1 MMYEFMPLEVL
12 SMMVTISL
20 LILTATFMTVPQQF
34 NAIIVLYTPTFSN
47 IFKDNTSNFTNKN
60 FYVII
65 YMFSPKS

>member
-34 NAIIVLYTPTFSN
+34 KAITVLYTPTFSN